1 MSVGTIDL
9 VTETTAKGI
18 LAAAQHRNALLEV
31 LAADKVASVTSDL
44 EAIQRIVK
52 NGLAP
57 ELFNIG
63 DQIIVPWTDK
73 AADKTYE
80 VPLDIVHFGN
90 VELKDGETV
99 PAMYLQ
105 WHYATPFGVQFDN
118 YEAFYYCEEAL
129 AAGTYYVTM
138 GNSWGNNVVSGK
150 SYYFTLTQDVP
161 AGGQLAGFRGMP
173 DQAVA
178 NWKVYSYES
187 REATVALETV
197 SVTEGTEGTY
207 LGTLSSSTK
216 YAESGINNMQRVGY
230 GYNRWAQSG
239 IRQWLNSKA
248 AVGAWWKPQNVFD
261 RAPDQLT
268 TQAGFLSGFED
279 EFLNILGEIKVVT
292 NLNTTSDSEIGAQE
306 ITYDKIFLPSLEQ
319 IYVAPQL
326 AGEGEY
332 WTYWKRA
339 TGATT
344 PQAQYGTY
352 PERITYALENQTS
365 AQYVRLRSAYRGY
378 ACFTW
383 SVYASGGVYYGFH
396 AYDAL
401 RCAPACVIC

>member
-1 MSVGTIDL
+1 MSVETIDL

-105 WHYATPFGVQFDN
+105 WHYATPFVVQFDN
-118 YEAFYYCEEAL
+118 YEAFYYCEEVL
-129 AAGTYYVTM
+129 ATGTYYVTM

-187 REATVALETV
+187 REATEALETV
-197 SVTEGTEGTY
+197 TVTEGTEGTY

-268 TQAGFLSGFED
+268 TKAGFLSGFED

-319 IYVAPQL
+319 IYVTPQL
-326 AGEGEY
+326 EGEGEY

-352 PERITYALENQTS
+352 PERITYALENHTS
-365 AQYVRLRSAYRGY
+365 AQYVRLRSAIRGFACY
-378 ACFTW
+378 AW
-383 SVYASGGVYYGFH
+383 HVNASGYVSYGN
-396 AYDAL
+396 ASSAG